1 MKVKPIPMMKPV
13 KPAPLSALPPTPT
26 PTPNLIYLMIKI

>member
-13 KPAPLSALPPTPT
+13 KPAPLSELPPIPT
-26 PTPNLIYLMIKI
+26 QNLIYLMIKI